1 MPTSKGLV
9 RSVENGDINLYAVS
23 QKDFHNVWVCGLF
36 WFCFFFKQVIE
47 CHVSVV
53 LSKSLDLFYFYKKTA
68 VRIMIKI

>member
-1 MPTSKGLV
+1 MTYGC
-9 RSVENGDINLYAVS
+9 A
-23 QKDFHNVWVCGLF
+23 
-36 WFCFFFKQVIE
+36 FFFKQVIG